1 MPTDGKVPGASDLRA
16 ALTAAANNDGANAEN
31 TDESPAK
38 TAEEQGVPQQEAAG
52 SDEFTAEERE
62 AMSQGWDPDYDGP
75 NKRTAREFI
84 DRGSFIKRISEQGKQ
99 LADMQKK
106 LDFIMQREQE
116 VKKAAAEE
124 AIKALKLKKQMA
136 IEDRDGAAVIEID
149 EQLDN
154 AKQILKEASKDVSKS
169 AAVEEE
175 EIPQE
180 FRSWVDTNKWYEE
193 DPEMRA
199 VAEAIGRV
207 YMDKHPN
214 LKDPSKVLDHIEKSM
229 KERYPR
235 SQYFNNPAR
244 SRQVAVEGGNRRR
257 GSNRG
262 GPEHST
268 SDLDSVEQ
276 EVMRNMIRVGKVK
289 DEKTYIQSLEAVGY
303 FKDR

>member
-1 MPTDGKVPGASDLRA
+1 MPTDGKIPGASDLRA

-31 TDESPAK
+31 TDENSAK
-38 TAEEQGVPQQEAAG
+38 TAEEQGTSQQEDAG
-52 SDEFTAEERE
+52 GDEFTAEERE

-124 AIKALKLKKQMA
+124 AIKALKLKKQTA

-149 EQLDN
+149 EKLDE
-154 AKQILKEASKDVSKS
+154 AKQILAEVKETPS
-169 AAVEEE
+169 AAAATEE
-175 EIPQE
+175 EIPTE
-180 FRSWVDTNKWYEE
+180 FRAWIETHKWYEE

-214 LKDPSKVLDHIEKSM
+214 VKDPMKVLDHIEVSM

-235 SQYFNNPAR
+235 SHYFNNTAR
-244 SRQVAVEGGNRRR
+244 TRQGAVESSTRRR